1 MFWSPIIEML
11 WVSIVLKGSDEV
23 FVCPK
28 ANSEI
33 NIVRKNRRFILFRLN
48 INNDAK
54 VGGL

>member
-1 MFWSPIIEML
+1 ML

-48 INNDAK
+48 INKDAK